1 MFTDFTIS
9 IAVPQSDEGTT
20 AMRLTSTGTSILAGP
35 IVIATIDPKRA
46 QAVMLAQGYRPIVA
60 QEAAH
65 GALSIEAA
73 RRLGRNVGLLLE
85 EPR

>member
-1 MFTDFTIS
+1 M
-9 IAVPQSDEGTT
+9 
-20 AMRLTSTGTSILAGP
+20 MRLRSNGTSLFADAP
-35 IVIATIDPKRA
+35 HATYRERIDPRRA
-46 QAVMLAQGYRPIVA
+46 EAVMLAQGYRPIVA